1 MLKENSIDYKKLKLG
16 KNGIPAWDG
25 LAYPTLLVIND
36 AGTLIR
42 KEIRRRVIKLLY
54 IPEELTQVRY
64 KNGNNIL
71 ADRIDWAY
79 WEMTM
84 AGLLDRPARATYQ
97 ITKLGK
103 KILKEY
109 GPQLDVRVIHS
120 QKPFLEYKEELEQRN
135 KRDGVEVKTRV
146 IEDTENSSENIA
158 ELVTAANNAVATE
171 LLARI
176 QQAEP
181 SFFETL
187 VVKLLSAMGYQG
199 DDGTAIITQS
209 SGDSG
214 IDGIINQAPLGTSTV
229 YIQAKRYKKGN
240 TVARPEIDGF
250 YGALAGRNAS
260 RGVFITTSKFTS
272 GAQEQAKKFSIVLI
286 DGIKLTKLMLK
297 YRVGVQ
303 VKASFDLFEVDDD
316 FFE

>member
-1 MLKENSIDYKKLKLG
+1 MIG
-16 KNGIPAWDG
+16 HG
-25 LAYPTLLVIND
+25 
-36 AGTLIR
+36 
-42 KEIRRRVIKLLY
+42 
-54 IPEELTQVRY
+54 ELTRV
-64 KNGNNIL
+64 
-71 ADRIDWAY
+71 
-79 WEMTM
+79 
-84 AGLLDRPARATYQ
+84 GLLKRPVRATYQ
-97 ITKLGK
+97 ITELGK
-103 KILKEY
+103 KLLNEY
-109 GPQLDVRVIHS
+109 GIKIDSKLIKS
-120 QKPFLEYKEELEQRN
+120 QKPYLEYKDELEQRN
-135 KRDGVEVKTRV
+135 KRDGVEVKTKK
-146 IEDTENSSENIA
+146 IEEIDNSSENIA
-158 ELVTAANNAVATE
+158 GLVTTANNAVATE

-214 IDGIINQAPLGTSTV
+214 IDGIINQDPLGTSIV

-240 TVARPEIDGF
+240 TVARPEIDAF

-272 GAQEQAKKFSIVLI
+272 GAQEQARKFSIVLI
-286 DGIKLTKLMLK
+286 DGIKLTNLMLK

-303 VKASFDLFEVDDD
+303 VKSSFELFEVDDD

>member
-1 MLKENSIDYKKLKLG
+1 MLKENSVDYKRLKKGARGL
-16 KNGIPAWDG
+16 PSWDG
-25 LAYPTLLVIND
+25 LAYPTLLVMNE

-42 KEIRRRVIKLLY
+42 KEIRNRVIKIVN
-54 IPEELTQVRY
+54 IPVELAQLKYSNGLIVLSDRINWAYGELTR
-64 KNGNNIL
+64 
-71 ADRIDWAY
+71 
-79 WEMTM
+79 
-84 AGLLDRPARATYQ
+84 AGLLERPVRATYQ
-97 ITKLGK
+97 ITELGK
-103 KILKEY
+103 KLLNEY
-109 GPQLDVRVIHS
+109 GIKIDSKLIQS
-120 QKPFLEYKEELEQRN
+120 QKMYLEYKDELEQRN
-135 KRDGVEVKTRV
+135 KRDGVEVKIKKIEE
-146 IEDTENSSENIA
+146 IEDSSENIA
-158 ELVTAANNAVATE
+158 GLVTTANNAVATE
-171 LLARI
+171 LLTRI

-214 IDGIINQAPLGTSTV
+214 IDGIINQNPLGTSTV

-240 TVARPEIDGF
+240 TVARPEIDAF

-260 RGVFITTSKFTS
+260 RGVFITTSKFTN

-286 DGIKLTKLMLK
+286 DGIKLTNLMLK

-303 VKASFDLFEVDDD
+303 VKASFELFEVDDD